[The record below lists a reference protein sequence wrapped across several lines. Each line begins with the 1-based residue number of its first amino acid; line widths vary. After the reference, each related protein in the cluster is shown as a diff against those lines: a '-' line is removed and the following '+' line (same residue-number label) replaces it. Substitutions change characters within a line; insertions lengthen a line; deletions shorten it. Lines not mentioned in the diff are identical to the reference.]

1 MLSVVL
7 VVSAIP
13 QVPAA
18 APLPSEPP
26 VAATAV
32 NARSVA
38 RIHST
43 NTDTVI
49 VALRKKAAN
58 PAAAAVSAIRKAAW
72 KVAGAKVVSSK
83 ALRADAATVT
93 LNKSLTRKQADQIA
107 AAAQKTAGVRYAEAS
122 VKFYPTEAGGDDYYW
137 NIDQINASAAW
148 ATANTE
154 GAPDVVVG
162 VIDTGIADN
171 ALLPKALLLNTTN
184 GKVGGTT
191 ISGTTWPGL
200 TVKLNYTSG
209 GDDSKTKETQA
220 SLESGNWSVNLDS
233 IADDTT
239 TLYASVTDAS
249 QTVTTNTEA
258 VVNSS
263 TNLKVDTPSNGKTF
277 TGTVD
282 TDAIVT
288 VKVKDGDALC
298 TEGVAV
304 AATVPD
310 TSSWN
315 CTITPGLAHAT
326 VVEVTAIDALGNTAT
341 ETITVDAE
349 VTLNVDKPSDG
360 NTITG
365 TTDPGA
371 TVTFTQGTTAVCDN
385 QRADADGKFT
395 CSPALRLTDGAEV
408 TVTTTDPVGNSAST
422 TVKVNASVNLTVV
435 TPSNGSSYSGTVD
448 ADATVTLTYP
458 DGATQLADVSDG
470 TWTVSSPA
478 SVPAHDGEV
487 TVTARDGQGNH
498 DSKIITV
505 DSSVR
510 LVLNPS
516 SGKTLS
522 GVTDPGATVSFAVGT
537 TPACSDK
544 IADADGEFSCTR
556 SPRLADGTAVVVTSV
571 DPLGNTTWA
580 TLTINAAVHLTVVTP
595 SDGKTFSGTADTD
608 ATITVK
614 VHEGDTLC
622 DDLATTDGTWACTTA
637 SLDDGTV
644 IDVTATDDLDNT
656 ETQQITVDAAAP
668 SLEVSPSNGA
678 TISGT
683 TDADATVQVKVV
695 DGEILCADATVAAD
709 GSFLCTP
716 SEPLA
721 DGTEVAV
728 TASDALGNTIEYQLR
743 VNASVNLTVV
753 SPSDGKTFTGT
764 VDTDATVTLKVH
776 DGDPLCADGVTV
788 TETGSWSCLVSPGL
802 AHDTVV
808 DVTATDEMGN
818 TGTEPITVDA
828 AVSLVLDPS
837 DGTSIT
843 GTTDPGAI
851 VAVSVT
857 GENALCEA
865 LTADNDGK
873 FTCTPSEQL
882 PAATSV
888 TVTSTDGVGNTTT
901 GYVTTDDGSANEADP
916 SGSATPN
923 EVGAAE
929 TGTVPPVT
937 TVPLTS
943 TTVGSGTVLPGYDF
957 VSASTTNGDGD
968 GNGRDADATD
978 PGIQLYT
985 DPSQPR
991 SSHGTHVAGIIAAN
1005 GGSTLTGVAP
1015 GVKIQPIRALTSA
1028 SGGSMADVAA
1038 AIRWA
1043 VGEPVA
1049 GVPANPYADQLDVL
1063 NLSLGAKTSCSV
1075 EMQSAI
1081 DAAIAHGTTV
1091 VVSAGNDNQS
1101 ITNVSPANCRN
1112 VIVVTAADNGGT
1124 RSTYSNWGTSATS
1137 GSALVA
1143 GPGGSG
1149 NSTST
1154 CYAWYP
1160 IGYQDLAGECTDQV
1174 VSTVAGSW
1182 MPKFGTSMAAPHVAG
1197 TAALLMST
1205 NADLGPTQVA
1215 KIIQRTA
1222 TPIPGCATGV
1232 CGTGIV
1238 NAAAALAEVD
1248 HPDTA
1253 VSAANYPAIGV
1264 QSVMS
1269 PHSTVGNVISVT
1281 ASGGYPNFSYQWYR
1295 GSAPIS
1301 GATKTWYQLVGSDYA
1316 QVVWAKVTTAGGGPS
1331 VASSKTSVTGKGS
1344 MSFLAKPKISGTVKV
1359 GKKLT
1364 ATASYTPSYAHA
1376 SPTFQWYRSGK
1387 KISKATKSTYKL
1399 TKKDRGKRITVK
1411 VTFRAT
1417 GYITISRTSGKT
1429 KAVRR

>member
-1 MLSVVL
+1 MVL
-7 VVSAIP
+7 VVSAVP

-18 APLPSEPP
+18 APLVSEPP
-26 VAATAV
+26 AAATAV
-32 NARSVA
+32 SSRSVA
-38 RIHST
+38 RVHST

-49 VALRKKAAN
+49 VALRGKVAN

-107 AAAQKTAGVRYAEAS
+107 AAAQKTGGVRYAEAS

-148 ATANTE
+148 STTK
-154 GAPDVVVG
+154 GKSDVVVG

-191 ISGTTWPGL
+191 VSGTTWPGL
-200 TVKLNYTSG
+200 TVKLAYTG
-209 GDDSKTKETQA
+209 INGTDETAQA
-220 SLESGNWSVNLDS
+220 VASSEGGNWSVTLDTK
-233 IADDTT
+233 AKDGTP
-239 TLYASVTDAS
+239 LYAAVTDAS
-249 QTVTTNTEA
+249 QTVTTNTDA

-263 TNLKVDTPSNGKTF
+263 TNLTAKSPSNGKTF

-282 TDAIVT
+282 TDATVT
-288 VKVKDGDALC
+288 VVADADATTLCEDLTTTDGHWTC
-298 TEGVAV
+298 TVDPGRAHDE
-304 AATVPD
+304 TV
-310 TSSWN
+310 T
-315 CTITPGLAHAT
+315 
-326 VVEVTAIDALGNTAT
+326 VTATDEMGNADAQH
-341 ETITVDAE
+341 ITVDAE
-349 VTLNVDKPSDG
+349 VTLTVEHPSDG

-371 TVTFTQGTTAVCDN
+371 TVTFTDKDGDPVCES
-385 QRADADGKFT
+385 QVAAADTGAFT
-395 CSPALRLTDGAEV
+395 CSPASRLDDGAEV
-408 TVTTTDPVGNSAST
+408 TVTTTDKVGNTAAY
-422 TVKVNASVNLTVV
+422 TVEVNASVNLTVV
-435 TPSNGSSYSGTVD
+435 TPSKGLSYSGTVD

-458 DGATQLADVSDG
+458 DGTTQTAIVNSDSA
-470 TWTVSSPA
+470 WSVSSPTWTA
-478 SVPAHDGEV
+478 THGGTVEV
-487 TVTARDGQGNH
+487 KATDEQGNA
-498 DSKIITV
+498 DTKTITV
-505 DSSVR
+505 DNSVQ

-516 SGKTLS
+516 NGRTIS
-522 GVTDPGATVSFAVGT
+522 GVTDKFATVSFADEAGNPV
-537 TPACSDK
+537 CSVK
-544 IADADGEFSCTR
+544 TADADGKFSCTR
-556 SPRLADGTAVVVTSV
+556 SPRLTDGTVVVVTSV
-571 DPLGNTTWA
+571 DPLGNTARA
-580 TLTINAAVHLTVVTP
+580 TLTVNAAVHLTVVSP

-608 ATITVK
+608 ATVTVK

-622 DDLATTDGTWACTTA
+622 EDLAATDGTWACVTP
-637 SLDDGTV
+637 SLNDGTV
-644 IDVTATDDLDNT
+644 VNVTATDDLDNT

-668 SLEVSPSNGA
+668 SLAVDPSNGT
-678 TISGT
+678 TITGT
-683 TDADATVQVKVV
+683 TDADATVRVKIV
-695 DGEILCADATVAAD
+695 DGETVCADATVAAD
-709 GSFLCTP
+709 GSFSCTP
-716 SEPLA
+716 SEPLD

-728 TASDALGNTIEYQLR
+728 TASDALGNAVDYQLR

-753 SPSDGKTFTGT
+753 SPSNGETFTGT
-764 VDTDATVTLKVH
+764 VDTDATVTVKVH
-776 DGDPLCADGVTV
+776 DGEPLCIDSVTV
-788 TETGSWSCLVSPGL
+788 TETGSWSCIVSPGL

-818 TGTEPITVDA
+818 TDTEPVTVDA

-843 GTTDPGAI
+843 GATDPGAT
-851 VAVSVT
+851 VAVSAT
-857 GENALCEA
+857 GENVLCEA
-865 LTADNDGK
+865 LTADNDGR

-882 PAATSV
+882 PDATSV
-888 TVTSTDGVGNTTT
+888 TVTTTDEVGNTTT
-901 GYVTTDDGSANEADP
+901 GYVTTDDGSATEADQ

-923 EVGAAE
+923 EVDAAE
-929 TGTVPPVT
+929 TGTAPPLT

-957 VSASTTNGDGD
+957 VSAATTNGDGD

-978 PGIQLYT
+978 PGVQLYS

-991 SSHGTHVAGIIAAN
+991 SSHGTHVAGIVAAH
-1005 GGSTLTGVAP
+1005 GDSTTLTGVAP
-1015 GVKIQPIRALTSA
+1015 DVKIQPIRALTSA
-1028 SGGSMADVAA
+1028 AGGSMADIAA

-1043 VGEPVA
+1043 VGEPVS
-1049 GVPANPYADQLDVL
+1049 GTPANPYADQLDVL
-1063 NLSLGAKTSCSV
+1063 NLSLGAKTACSA
-1075 EMQSAI
+1075 EMQTAI

-1101 ITNVSPANCRN
+1101 ITNVSPANCKN

-1149 NSTST
+1149 NNAST

-1160 IGYQDLAGECTDQV
+1160 IGYQNVAGQCTDQV

-1205 NADLGPTQVA
+1205 NANLDPAQIA

-1232 CGTGIV
+1232 CGSGIV
-1238 NAAAALAEVD
+1238 NAAAAVGS
-1248 HPDTA
+1248 
-1253 VSAANYPAIGV
+1253 VSEPNVTVAAASFPTIGV
-1264 QSVMS
+1264 ESS
-1269 PHSTVGNVISVT
+1269 TKSHTTVGEAISITV
-1281 ASGGYPNFSYQWYR
+1281 APGYPSYDHQWYR
-1295 GSAPIS
+1295 GNTPIS
-1301 GATKTWYQLVGSDYA
+1301 GATKTWYQLTGADYA

-1331 VASSKTSVTGKGS
+1331 VVSSKTSVTGKGS
-1344 MSFLAKPKISGTVKV
+1344 MSFTAKPKISGKVKV
-1359 GKKLT
+1359 GKTLT
-1364 ATASYTPSYAHA
+1364 VKASYTPSQAYPKA
-1376 SPTFQWYRSGK
+1376 SYQWYRNGK

-1411 VTFRAT
+1411 VTVRAT
-1417 GYITISRTSGKT
+1417 GYITITAISKKT
-1429 KAVRR
+1429 GSVKR